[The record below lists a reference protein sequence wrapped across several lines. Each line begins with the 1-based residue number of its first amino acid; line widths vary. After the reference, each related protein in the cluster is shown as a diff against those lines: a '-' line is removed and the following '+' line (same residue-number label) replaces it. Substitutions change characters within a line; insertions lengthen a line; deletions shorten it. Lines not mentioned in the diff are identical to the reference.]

1 LDEMEKAHAEIQD
14 YFLQVFD
21 QGEALD
27 SRGRKADFRRQL
39 FVMTCNVGAGKP
51 AAAIGFQTGE
61 APATGSGQQAL
72 QESLGRHFR
81 REFLA
86 RVDRIV
92 EFRPL
97 AAEDYSRLFERRAAQ
112 LAAALEAREGTRLEF
127 GKEVGERLAAAA
139 AEQGEGARGLLR
151 LFERLLAAPLERYL
165 REKGKAAHVRV
176 EWAGEGPSFSE

>member
-1 LDEMEKAHAEIQD
+1 VVLLDEMEKAHAEIQD

-39 FVMTCNVGAGKP
+39 FVMTCNVGASK
-51 AAAIGFQTGE
+51 AAGAVGFQAVESESARQT
-61 APATGSGQQAL
+61 L
-72 QESLGRHFR
+72 QELLARYFR

-92 EFRPL
+92 EFRSL
-97 AAEDYSRLFERRAAQ
+97 TASDYARLFERRAAQ
-112 LAAALEAREGTRLEF
+112 LAAVVEAREGTKLEI
-127 GKEVGERLAAAA
+127 GNEVGERLAAAA
-139 AEQGEGARGLLR
+139 AEQGEGARGFLR

-165 REKGKAAHVRV
+165 REKGKSAQVRV
-176 EWAGEGPSFSE
+176 EWAGEGPSFSA